1 MSCIGIAAVALL
13 LRVPSIA
20 APLGIDQGLWASAV
34 RAMDHGQSLYQD
46 VWEQRPPGIYL
57 IYLWG
62 FRLLGWTSATVVWL
76 DILAAAATTI
86 LLAAIAYRLA
96 GRTAAALGAALYAA
110 LTMPAWL
117 YGYGGLL
124 ERSVCETFIVICVAI
139 AAYCAAVLRER
150 ASLLLSVLLGVA
162 MGAAVVLKPNAGIYA
177 PFILGWLLVMW
188 RRAAAKPAAAYVPT
202 AAADVRPAAAS
213 MIRMVAAM
221 VAGGLVVPVLTVF
234 WLWLRGL
241 LPEAQLAV
249 IDFNR
254 WYVGEAFTLD
264 AFVDGFSRA
273 IYYRGKTDP
282 LWLAGGAGCL
292 LVARDLVRRRPLDPI
307 ASLAIWWGAAA
318 ALTIAVQGV
327 RLYSTYFIQA
337 YPPLALLAAW
347 TLMQIAD
354 RSAVRRAVGVAT
366 AALMVFLLMHR
377 GYVPKLAA
385 AVRTDLAALRG
396 DVPASEYLERFGGYG
411 EKSRGYSARANQ
423 EVADY
428 IRQHTQPGER
438 VFLFG
443 INGASLYFLAD
454 RLPAHRFLRAN
465 FFATTEFPNAAFRV
479 EAVVQDLKRARP
491 TYILFERLKSAAEWA
506 RIIDA
511 LPERAEVAELLSGYK
526 LETTIEDFTVYRR
539 IDGTGAM
546 LESGPLVR

>member
-1 MSCIGIAAVALL
+1 MCFGIAAVALL
-13 LRVPSIA
+13 LRVPSIV

-34 RAMDHGQSLYQD
+34 RGMARGMSLYQD

-62 FRLLGWTSATVVWL
+62 FRLLGWTAATVVWL
-76 DILAAAATTI
+76 DILAAAATTV

-96 GRTAAALGAALYAA
+96 GRTAAALSAALFAA
-110 LTMPAWL
+110 LTMPAGL

-124 ERSVCETFIVICVAI
+124 ERSVCETFIVVCVACS
-139 AAYCAAVLRER
+139 AYCAAVLRER
-150 ASLLLSVLLGVA
+150 ASMTLAVMLGVA
-162 MGAAVVLKPNAGIYA
+162 AGAAVVLKPNAGIYA
-177 PFILGWLLVMW
+177 PFILGWLVVAW
-188 RRAAAKPAAAYVPT
+188 RRGAAAK
-202 AAADVRPAAAS
+202 PAAAS

-221 VAGGLVVPVLTVF
+221 VAGGLVVPLLTVL

-241 LPEAQLAV
+241 IPEAQLAV
-249 IDFNR
+249 VDFNR

-264 AFVDGFSRA
+264 SFVDGFSRA
-273 IYYRGKTDP
+273 IVYRGRRDP
-282 LWLAGGAGCL
+282 LWLAAGVGCL
-292 LVARDLVRRRPLDPI
+292 LAAWDLLRRRPLDPV
-307 ASLAIWWGAAA
+307 ASLAIWWGAAS

-337 YPPLALLAAW
+337 YPPLALLSAW

-354 RSAVRRAVGVAT
+354 RATVRRAIGAVT
-366 AALMVFLLMHR
+366 AVLMLVLLVR
-377 GYVPKLAA
+377 YGYVAR
-385 AVRTDLAALRG
+385 AVSWTRVDLAALRG
-396 DVPASEYLERFGGYG
+396 DLPAAEYLERFGGYG
-411 EKSRGYSARANQ
+411 ETSRGYSARANQ

-428 IRQHTQPGER
+428 IRQHTQPDDR

-454 RLPAHRFLRAN
+454 RMPAHRFLRAN

-479 EAVVQDLKRARP
+479 DAVVQDLKRARP
-491 TYILFERLKSAAEWA
+491 VYLLFERLKSAAEWA

-526 LETTIEDFTVYRR
+526 LEAQVEDFAIYRR
-539 IDGTGAM
+539 ID
-546 LESGPLVR
+546 